1 MGCLF
6 AGLDA
11 RLQKQYYHLVREHAH
26 VLDAL
31 TSSLSALPGTRQ
43 AFSRTQALWRF
54 CRNAKTTLPTLLEP
68 LREAAR
74 DELTTTPNSVA
85 LIIHDW
91 SLLSY
96 ATHTAKADCFQH
108 GRKKDRGYDLATAL
122 LVDAADGQPLGPMEL
137 RLRNA
142 HGVISSRP
150 TPTTCYQAHIDEVLD
165 VMSESRRW
173 NLAKALVHVI
183 DREGDS
189 VGHFRSWHAAGHRF
203 VVRVD
208 GDRMVRWNRRE
219 LRLDRVAAA
228 LTRVAFTDTGRAV
241 VMNTRVGRVHVAE
254 TAVTLERPA
263 RRRTRG
269 TQVDIPGPPLTLRLV
284 VARVRDGDEVLAEW
298 LLLSNVPT
306 SHLAAELTQWY
317 AWRWRIETFYKLLK
331 SAGQAVESW
340 EQENAEAIAKRLAV
354 ASMACLVVWHLM
366 RDETPEG
373 HEVRVLLVRLS
384 GRQMK
389 WGATAT
395 TPAVLAGLE
404 KLLAVLDVLTDYTPD
419 QLRDLVRTTLP
430 HLFKPSG

>member
-1 MGCLF
+1 
-6 AGLDA
+6 
-11 RLQKQYYHLVREHAH
+11 LVREHAH

-31 TSSLSALPGTRQ
+31 TSSLSALPGTRE

-54 CRNAKTTLPTLLEP
+54 CRNAGTTLPALLEP
-68 LREAAR
+68 VREAAR
-74 DELTTTPNSVA
+74 DQFTASPGPVA
-85 LIIHDW
+85 LIVHDW

-122 LVDAADGQPLGPMEL
+122 LVDAADGRPLGPMEL

-142 HGVISSRP
+142 RGVISSRP
-150 TPTTCYQAHIDEVLD
+150 TPTTCYQAHVDEVLD
-165 VMSESRRW
+165 VMNASGRW
-173 NLAKALVHVI
+173 NLARALVHVI

-203 VVRVD
+203 VARVD

-219 LRLDRVAAA
+219 LRLDRVATA
-228 LTRVAFTDTGRAV
+228 LTRAAFTDTGRTV
-241 VMNTRVGRVHVAE
+241 TVGTRTGRVQVAE
-254 TAVTLERPA
+254 TAVALERPA

-284 VARVRDGDEVLAEW
+284 VACVRDGGEVLAEW

-306 SHLAAELTQWY
+306 NHSAAELARWY
-317 AWRWRIETFYKLLK
+317 AWRWRIETYYKLLK
-331 SAGQAVESW
+331 SAGQAVEGW

-354 ASMACLVVWHLM
+354 ASMACLAVWHLM

-373 HEVRVLLVRLS
+373 HEARVLLVRLS

-389 WGATAT
+389 WGVTSTA
-395 TPAVLAGLE
+395 PALLAGLE

-419 QLRDLVRTTLP
+419 QLQHLVQAALP